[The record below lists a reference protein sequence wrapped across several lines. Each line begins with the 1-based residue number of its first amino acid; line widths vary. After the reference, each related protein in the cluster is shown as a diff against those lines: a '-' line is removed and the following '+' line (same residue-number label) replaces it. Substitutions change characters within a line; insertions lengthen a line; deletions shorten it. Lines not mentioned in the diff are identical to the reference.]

1 MNSFVTGSEYF
12 DNMLFLTL
20 YVLEMVSKALVMLE
34 EKKTQTNFLPMI
46 QKPPKIARLT
56 SYLFCPS
63 LLFCFVLCPVIALII

>member
-34 EKKTQTNFLPMI
+34 GKKTQTNLWS
-46 QKPPKIARLT
+46 Q
-56 SYLFCPS
+56 
-63 LLFCFVLCPVIALII
+63 

>member
-34 EKKTQTNFLPMI
+34 EKKNPNKLFTYD
-46 QKPPKIARLT
+46 PKAPKD
-56 SYLFCPS
+56 C
-63 LLFCFVLCPVIALII
+63 

>member
-34 EKKTQTNFLPMI
+34 EKKPKQTFGASSP
-46 QKPPKIARLT
+46 QRL
-56 SYLFCPS
+56 LG
-63 LLFCFVLCPVIALII
+63 